1 MHQQYHHRQVEG
13 RTLIWNVNKL
23 VELSKDFPVIRVA
36 LKDIKE
42 LDETYWFVPGSIVT
56 TRAILNHMKQ
66 VNEASLDYPIML
78 CSEGRI
84 IDGMH
89 RVVKASLLGHTHIQA
104 VQFNEP
110 LAPDYINVDLDS
122 LPYDD

>member
-1 MHQQYHHRQVEG
+1 MRQQYHHREVDG
-13 RTLIWNVNKL
+13 KTLIWNVNRL
-23 VELSKDFPVIRVA
+23 LELSKDFPIIHISLEDIREVNEPYWFA
-36 LKDIKE
+36 AGSTVTTKDILE
-42 LDETYWFVPGSIVT
+42 
-56 TRAILNHMKQ
+56 HMKL

-89 RVVKASLLGHTHIQA
+89 RVAKAYLAGHTYIKAIQ
-104 VQFNEP
+104 FEEP
-110 LAPDYINVDLDS
+110 LTPDYIDVDLDS